1 MDSSQGASDC
11 NPSTSLQSH
20 DGNVLANKLDSSKL
34 KALFQNFNL
43 DMTQILQDME
53 EEFKEICAQLPQ
65 GYNHKMRNEVNRLNT
80 FENLQSYSSYS
91 PEEMAENGFFDTGVK
106 SSIQCFCCGLVLCKM
121 SVRKDPHMVHLESKP
136 DCDFIKGVE
145 VGNIPKYAVKVQRS
159 KSVDVDKTSLYSTEE
174 DRLESYKDWPEFSK
188 GDTAALAQ
196 AGFYFTGIIDAVQCF
211 CCGGCLAYWE
221 EGDDPWKEHARW
233 FPECKYLQAR
243 ISQEEAEQFIKDY
256 DGFYKVQAKHYCSD
270 DWMKSQVEDTTEVE
284 GIVTSIFITEDC
296 RLDSLKVWPGLG
308 KGSPTVLAKCGFFYS
323 GKGEAVK
330 CIQCGV
336 MITDWEPESTSE
348 DLRRR
353 HSESCPF
360 YTDTSLEGGHMER
373 SSTAACKG
381 EEVCLQDRPARSLE
395 DPPVN
400 VAENRTEDKGLQEA
414 KRLQSELRELYNS
427 AAFRKIFP
435 FPDSPNVSPDL
446 KHVFASLPLVKK
458 NLRNQPV
465 QKVGVP
471 VLLKNLSCITVIEG
485 EAGSGKSAL
494 LRRIAILWAS
504 GNCPVLRRFK
514 LVFHLSLNT
523 SQKDQSLSAM
533 ISEQLCLA
541 QMDVS
546 EQFVEEAVRKLNNQ
560 VLFLL
565 DDCGTM
571 DAIPQCVEQ
580 LMLGNHINNTSIVIG
595 IQTHRSAKVR
605 QYAST
610 VLEIGQFPGYSTL
623 FILKKLFSHD
633 LQLAEE
639 FCVKLGLSKTLQ
651 EILKTPLF
659 ALVICALWIQTPK
672 MDVDESVVFWEY
684 LHLSLKKH
692 SYQVGNLTAL
702 GDLALDGIFSSR
714 YEFSRE
720 DLTDSGVDENDVLH
734 SGLLSKFTANLL
746 KPVYRFFHCHFQ
758 EFVAARRLA
767 ELLQSD
773 SAESQKR
780 GHGYLK
786 QIDTYLQVRCNYK
799 YFLDYTCISSP
810 VAATEIV
817 SHMVSYA
824 THKGFYDSNS
834 VSNKNVER
842 YPDLFVTE
850 QAFKATLQ
858 LGDFEDVL
866 FESLL
871 NYVLNIAYGS
881 QCVSSCTPHILK
893 LFTGKSL
900 KLSESSCKKNINKFT
915 EEHPEVLSLVQ
926 DLEITLS
933 GNKELKLPDFYK
945 LEKLLE
951 NQAKPGAIEEEFAPV
966 YQPLDSFIEN
976 AEANLCFINKYG
988 KTIQRFLP
996 DCMVGVFV
1004 KAANKYTLPVLR
1016 LIIQN
1021 CEKIQEEDL
1030 RNFVAILAVTEQVDV
1045 SVIDSEGFL
1054 ENIQSAVDKHSR
1066 IFRKITIRN
1075 SPLTRKEEELLTA
1088 MSALEALDVNFT
1100 SLPECLISNLD
1111 KLIYLK
1117 EIRLSTSTK
1126 TNIFEKMPDGV
1137 RNLPIE
1143 KLIIEGVDLT
1153 KEHNKLAF
1161 LIRHFPKL
1169 KVFHLQCKE
1178 CPGFPSI
1185 VTSLTHCEEL
1195 ENVSFKGFT
1204 PTAEDISAFAASL
1217 KKFTKLRILTVP
1229 SQETTV
1235 DKEAAHSLALALG
1248 FLRNLE
1254 ELKFPSSL
1262 GMKATIS
1269 TAIDQF
1275 RYLPHLKVLSMAYCL
1290 EDSSLLHLAKATKE
1304 GHLEALQ
1311 ELELPVNHDI
1321 TDSGWRNF
1329 FLTLDRMPHLAK
1341 LAVSRMYTH
1350 NLKPSASTVRA
1361 FVQCVSR
1368 LPSLLNMVMFG
1379 WLLDSEDLNLF
1390 DAMKKEHPQSKCL
1403 TISWKWVLPFQPVI
1417 KQEDF

>member
-11 NPSTSLQSH
+11 SPSTSLQSQ
-20 DGNVLANKLDSSKL
+20 DANVLANKLDPSKIE
-34 KALFQNFNL
+34 ALFQMFNI
-43 DMTQILQDME
+43 DMTPIVQEME

-65 GYNHKMRNEVNRLNT
+65 GYNHKMRSEVNRLNT
-80 FENLQSYSSYS
+80 FENLQSHSSYS

-106 SSIQCFCCGLVLCKM
+106 SSIQCFCCGLVLCMM
-121 SVRKDPHMVHLESKP
+121 SVRKDPHMAHLESKP

-159 KSVDVDKTSLYSTEE
+159 KPVDVDKASLYSTEE

-243 ISQEEAEQFIKDY
+243 ITQEEAEQFIKDY
-256 DGFYKVQAKHYCSD
+256 DGFYKVLAKHYSSD
-270 DWMKSQVEDTTEVE
+270 DWMECQVEDTTEVE
-284 GIVTSIFITEDC
+284 GIVTSIFIAEDC

-308 KGSPTVLAKCGFFYS
+308 KGSPTALAKCGFFYS

-336 MITDWEPESTSE
+336 TITDWEPETTSK
-348 DLRRR
+348 DLRRK

-360 YTDTSLEGGHMER
+360 YTDTSLEGGNMER

-381 EEVCLQDRPARSLE
+381 EEMCLQDRPARSLE

-400 VAENRTEDKGLQEA
+400 AAENRTEDKWLQEA

-471 VLLKNLSCITVIEG
+471 VLLKNLSSITVIEG

-504 GNCPVLRRFK
+504 GNCPALRRFK

-533 ISEQLCLA
+533 ISEQLCPDR
-541 QMDVS
+541 MDVS
-546 EQFVEEAVRKLNNQ
+546 EQFVEETVRKLNNQ

-605 QYAST
+605 QCAST
-610 VLEIGQFPGYSTL
+610 VLEIGQFPGYSTF

-633 LQLAEE
+633 LQLVEQ
-639 FCVKLGLSKTLQ
+639 FFVKSGLSKTLQ

-672 MDVDESVVFWEY
+672 PDVDESEVFWEY

-692 SYQVGNLTAL
+692 SSNLTAL

-720 DLTDSGVDENDVLH
+720 DLTDSGVDENEVLH
-734 SGLLSKFTANLL
+734 FGLLSKFTANLL

-767 ELLQSD
+767 EMLQSD
-773 SAESQKR
+773 SAESQKKGR
-780 GHGYLK
+780 DYLK
-786 QIDTYLQVRCNYK
+786 QIDTYLQVMCNYK
-799 YFLDYTCISSP
+799 YFLDYACISSP

-817 SHMVSYA
+817 SHVVSYA
-824 THKGFYDSNS
+824 AHKGFYNSNC
-834 VSNKNVER
+834 VSNKNVEH
-842 YPDLFVTE
+842 YLNLFVTE
-850 QAFKATLQ
+850 QFFKATLSM
-858 LGDFEDVL
+858 GHGEDAL

-871 NYVLNIAYGS
+871 SYVLNIAYGS

-900 KLSESSCKKNINKFT
+900 KLSESSCENNFSKFT
-915 EEHPEVLSLVQ
+915 EEHPEVLSLLQ

-933 GNKELKLPDFYK
+933 GNKKPKLPDFYK

-951 NQAKPGAIEEEFAPV
+951 NQAKPAAVEEDFAPV
-966 YQPLDSFIEN
+966 YQPLDSFIEK
-976 AEANLCFINKYG
+976 AEANMSIINKYG
-988 KTIQRFLP
+988 TTIKRFLP
-996 DCMVGVFV
+996 DSMVGVFV

-1016 LIIQN
+1016 LIIN
-1021 CEKIQEEDL
+1021 DCEKIQEEDL
-1030 RNFVAILAVTEQVDV
+1030 RNLIAILAVTEQVDV
-1045 SVIDSEGFL
+1045 SVIGSEGFL
-1054 ENIQSAVDKHSR
+1054 ENIQSAVDKRSK

-1088 MSALEALDVNFT
+1088 MSALEALDLNFT
-1100 SLPECLISNLD
+1100 SIPEYLISNLD
-1111 KLIYLK
+1111 KLTCLK
-1117 EIRLSTSTK
+1117 EIHLSTLAG

-1143 KLIIEGVDLT
+1143 KLIIQGADLT

-1161 LIRHFPKL
+1161 LIRHFPRL
-1169 KVFHLQCKE
+1169 KVFHLQCNG

-1185 VTSLTHCEEL
+1185 ITSLTHCEEL

-1204 PTAEDISAFAASL
+1204 PTAEDISAFATSL

-1229 SQETTV
+1229 TQETMV
-1235 DKEAAHSLALALG
+1235 DKEAAHSFALALG
-1248 FLRNLE
+1248 YLKNLE
-1254 ELKFPSSL
+1254 ELKFPSSP
-1262 GMKATIS
+1262 GMKAAIS

-1275 RYLPHLKVLSMAYCL
+1275 RYLPHLKVLSMSYCL
-1290 EDSSLLHLAKATKE
+1290 EDSSLLQLAKATKE

-1311 ELELPVNHDI
+1311 KLELPVNNDI

-1329 FLTLDRMPHLAK
+1329 FLTLDRMPHLAE
-1341 LAVSRMYTH
+1341 LSVSRMYTH

-1379 WLLDSEDLNLF
+1379 WLLDAEDLNLF

-1403 TISWKWVLPFQPVI
+1403 NILWKWVLPFQPVI